1 MHGENCM
8 QTRWVVAVAAG
19 SLLLGVGL
27 GIAGSN
33 DAAGIDLIRG
43 KSAKDAA
50 AASLV
55 EAERLAGKGSWEQ
68 IGVGRVYYLS
78 GDKARGQ
85 AIFDRVTGAKPK
97 ASDWQRIGAVYAEA
111 GENDRAEDCYRKV
124 LALNPKD
131 DTGQAE
137 IGAWYIRIGQ
147 REKGEALIGQALQRS
162 PNEVWHYVRVAEALL
177 GVPAS
182 G

>member
-1 MHGENCM
+1 MH
-8 QTRWVVAVAAG
+8 TRWVIAVAAG

-27 GIAGSN
+27 GIAGSK
-33 DAAGIDLIRG
+33 DAAGIDTIRG
-43 KSAKDAA
+43 KSAKEA
-50 AASLV
+50 AASALV

-78 GDKARGQ
+78 GDKTRGQ

-97 ASDWQRIGAVYAEA
+97 ASDWQRLGAVYAEA
-111 GENDRAEDCYRKV
+111 GENDRAAECYQKV
-124 LALNPKD
+124 LDLNPKD

-137 IGAWYIRIGQ
+137 IGSWYIRIGQ
-147 REKGEALIGQALQRS
+147 REKGEALLEKALQRS
-162 PNEVWHYVRVAEALL
+162 PDEVWHYVRAAEALL

-182 G
+182 

>member
-1 MHGENCM
+1 MHGENGM
-8 QTRWVVAVAAG
+8 HTRWVVAVAAG

-27 GIAGSN
+27 GLAAGK
-33 DAAGIDLIRG
+33 DGAGIDAIRG

-50 AASLV
+50 AAALV

-111 GENDRAEDCYRKV
+111 GENDRAADCYQKV
-124 LALNPKD
+124 LDLNPKD

-137 IGAWYIRIGQ
+137 IGAWYIKIGQ
-147 REKGEALIGQALQRS
+147 REKGEALIEQALKRD
-162 PNEVWHYVRVAEALL
+162 PNDLWHYVRAAEAFL

-182 G
+182 